1 MTRTPTFMFLLA
13 ASKSARSST
22 VSAYDKKKEKALSK
36 FKKKWSRQRLTYWK
50 YLKK

>member
-22 VSAYDKKKEKALSK
+22 VSAYDKKKKKALSK
-36 FKKKWSRQRLTYWK
+36 FKKNGHVND
-50 YLKK
+50 